1 MAKNSFDEQIQL
13 LQFLPNGYIS
23 KIASTVAGRD
33 NLEAHRIMLGD
44 EPEAQLAL
52 CDNHRQRILYQAR
65 TLVQQGYV
73 ADCKRSCGTPT
84 QIRSFRHIT
93 KAGIALLLKNPDGI
107 LIDSEDTTSV
117 NDLLS
122 ASVISEDATPLSYAY
137 NLIDKVKFGTDKIS
151 QNQLYS
157 IWRLSHIIAMFRSN
171 GFLTNL
177 DRRPY
182 DTGFSF
188 DGITDDESFE
198 RYIHKHGYTI
208 PAITHYA
215 LKHWYSQNPGFYK
228 ITQTQPD
235 NSEDAINE
243 WLQTPAFY
251 STKELPSSTSLATD
265 SVEANAKGSK
275 QTMRAIYVGLATGKE
290 TNYACYHA
298 KNGAF
303 TWNQIR
309 EKQAK
314 DALEYAIAEMK
325 RQNPRIP
332 YNNNVSRALYFCTSI
347 HQFAA
352 LFEATKKKHVKY
364 KQLAYPISKPY
375 AGVHA
380 IPVNDSG
387 GFLLWL
393 LMEFSP
399 VEVENMIHK
408 SLVDLDI
415 GFEYRSGYENL
426 FPLWYKSKYFFSGY
440 TMDIR
445 MINRAVERYLD
456 GFDFCI
462 GCFPDQVAWYRK
474 LFPKCTIL

>member
-1 MAKNSFDEQIQL
+1 MAENSFDDKMQL
-13 LQFLPNGYIS
+13 LKFLPYGYIS
-23 KIASTVAGRD
+23 KYASAIAGKD
-33 NLEAHRIMLGD
+33 NLEAHRILLGD
-44 EPEAQLAL
+44 NPEAQIAL
-52 CDNHRQRILYQAR
+52 CDTFRQRTLYKAR
-65 TLVQQGYV
+65 RLIQKGYV
-73 ADCKRSCGTPT
+73 EDSKRSCGTPAT
-84 QIRSFRHIT
+84 GRSFRRIT
-93 KAGIALLLKNPDGI
+93 KAGIAVLLENPDGI
-107 LIDSEDTTSV
+107 LMDAGDSVVANNLLVNSV
-117 NDLLS
+117 VDGK
-122 ASVISEDATPLSYAY
+122 ATPLSYATE
-137 NLIDKVKFGTDKIS
+137 LIDYVKIS
-151 QNQLYS
+151 TEKYSPNQLYS
-157 IWRLSHIIAMFRSN
+157 IWRLSHIIAMFQQN
-171 GFLTNL
+171 GHLTWL

-182 DTGFSF
+182 DTEFAF
-188 DGITDDESFE
+188 DGILDEESFIA
-198 RYIHKHGYTI
+198 YIQKHGFTV
-208 PAITHYA
+208 PALTHYT
-215 LKHWYSQNPGFYK
+215 LKHWYSQNPGFNQ
-228 ITQTQPD
+228 ITQTVPD

-251 STKELPSSTSLATD
+251 STRELPSANSLEAD
-265 SVEANAKGSK
+265 PVEAGAKGSK
-275 QTMRAIYVGLATGKE
+275 QTMKAIHVGLATGKE

-303 TWNQIR
+303 TWNQVR

-325 RQNPRIP
+325 RQNPRIA
-332 YNNNVSRALYFCTSI
+332 YNNNVGRALYFCTSI

-352 LFEATKKKHVKY
+352 LFEATKKKHIKN
-364 KQLAYPISKPY
+364 KQLVLSISKPY

-387 GFLLWL
+387 GVLLWL

-462 GCFPDQVAWYRK
+462 GCFPDQVAWYRR
-474 LFPKCTIL
+474 LFPEAEFI